1 MIPHWDGTPLG
12 PTHDIG
18 RSELFV
24 TYSNM
29 LTVTKYSGLGS
40 IVAYSEDADTKSSL
54 SVEGQRAESYI
65 SLWIDNSS
73 SMESSI
79 AFSGPLLVKFLH
91 ETYSVI
97 GSFDVDVFM
106 FSTTTKHLGQYNVI
120 SKSSLDALT
129 SAIRTSWHPHGST
142 NPCGAMCM
150 GLREMAKWCVAHPT
164 GTTSILTTT
173 DGEFNSVLK
182 HSEVFERG
190 LSYDHEYTPE
200 TFPRAM
206 AAQIRSVNPSTGL
219 HFIGLNKGLGG
230 EQLARLAADP
240 SFDRRPMLHEFG
252 EDTNVHD
259 VVKHMFPTACG
270 ALRLKVMTDDPSS
283 FDHVN
288 VTLQSGASEC
298 VPFTNCLLVD
308 VESGETLVFN
318 SVDGEVDE
326 AIQTAFR
333 TAERNRAFHAELDA
347 SLRPGHADKSEA
359 FSILSKYGDLRV
371 AGLMRAASSSAKGRG
386 AADHEIFANLRAVS
400 SQSTQ

>member
-1 MIPHWDGTPLG
+1 
-12 PTHDIG
+12 
-18 RSELFV
+18 
-24 TYSNM
+24 M

-240 SFDRRPMLHEFG
+240 SFDRKPMLHEFG

>member
-1 MIPHWDGTPLG
+1 
-12 PTHDIG
+12 
-18 RSELFV
+18 
-24 TYSNM
+24 M
-29 LTVTKYSGLGS
+29 LTVTKYSELGS
-40 IVAYSEDADTKSSL
+40 IVTYDNEMETDSIDNVT
-54 SVEGQRAESYI
+54 QSYI

-73 SMESSI
+73 SMTSSI
-79 AFSGPLLVKFLH
+79 ELSGPLLVKFLH
-91 ETYSVI
+91 ETYSMI
-97 GSFDVDVFM
+97 GAFDVDVFM
-106 FSTTTKHLGQYNVI
+106 FSTTTKHLGYYDVT
-120 SKSSLDALT
+120 SKASLDALC

-150 GLREMAKWCVAHPT
+150 GLREMAKWRVAHPT
-164 GTTSILTTT
+164 GTTSILATT

-182 HSEVFERG
+182 HSELFERG

-240 SFDRRPMLHEFG
+240 SFDRKPMLHEFG

-270 ALRLKVMTDDPSS
+270 ALRLKVMTGDPSPTQS
-283 FDHVN
+283 WFDHVI
-288 VTLQSGASEC
+288 VTLQSGQNEC

-308 VESGETLVFN
+308 VDSGETLTYN
-318 SVDGEVDE
+318 SVDGEADE
-326 AIQTAFR
+326 AIHTAFR

-347 SLRPGHADKSEA
+347 ALHPGHADKPKA
-359 FSILSKYGDLRV
+359 FEILSKYGDLRV